1 MESNGQSK
9 ITKWKQSHGYREQ
22 TNSCQRRRVWGLVGR
37 VKGLSKEKKGKTHGY
52 RQYHGHCQREVG
64 GQGRGGQRGSKR

>member
-37 VKGLSKEKKGKTHGY
+37 VKGLSKEKKEKLMDTDNTMVTARGKW
-52 RQYHGHCQREVG
+52 VG
-64 GQGRGGQRGSKR
+64 KVEEGKGGE